1 MRKSACFALIG
12 ALGVA
17 AAALSAPADAGVV
30 VGVGVPGVVLAP
42 PVVPVAYPPIGVS
55 AGVPVGVYPA
65 FYGHRYPHRVFYPGV
80 RFGYGYY
87 HHGWYRGRYWR

>member
-1 MRKSACFALIG
+1 MRKSASLALIG

-42 PVVPVAYPPIGVS
+42 PAVPVPYPPIGVS
-55 AGVPVGVYPA
+55 VGVPVGVYPA
-65 FYGHRYPHRVFYPGV
+65 FYRYPHRVFYPGL
-80 RFGYGYY
+80 RFGYY
-87 HHGWYRGRYWR
+87 HHGWYHGRYWR

>member
-1 MRKSACFALIG
+1 MRQLASFALIG
-12 ALGVA
+12 ALGLG

-30 VGVGVPGVVLAP
+30 VGVGVPGVVLGP
-42 PVVPVAYPPIGVS
+42 PAVRVAAYPPVS
-55 AGVPVGVYPA
+55 VGVPVGVYPA
-65 FYGHRYPHRVFYPGV
+65 FYGRHYRVFYPGV